1 MAARDESG
9 RASRHEDEVSS
20 LTAQISF
27 LDEEIAVLRRR
38 LADSPRQVRLLE
50 ERLRETEASLTSV
63 TSQNERLASTLRE
76 ARDQIVAL
84 KEEVDRLA
92 QPPSGFGI
100 FLSAQEDNTADVF
113 TGGRKMRVNVSPN
126 VDLEELR
133 PGQEVVLNE
142 ALNIVIAQ
150 GYETVGE
157 VVMMKELLADGERAL
172 VISHADEERI
182 VRLASPLL
190 DQVLRGG
197 DSLLLEPRSNYV
209 YERIPKAEVEELI
222 LEEVPDIAYTDIGG
236 LTGQIEQ
243 IRDAIELPYLHADL
257 YKEHQL
263 RPPKGVLLYGP
274 PGCGKTLIA
283 KAVANSLAKQVQAKA
298 AADSDGSNKPAEG
311 KSFFLNIK
319 GPELLNKYVGETE
332 RHIRLV
338 FQRAREK
345 ASEGMPVIVF
355 FDEMDSIFRT
365 RGSGVSSDVENT
377 IVPQLLSEI
386 DGVEGLENVIVIGAS
401 NREDMIDPAILR
413 PGRLDVK
420 IKIERP
426 DAEAAKDIFSKYVLP
441 ELPLHPDDLAEHG
454 GSVKSTVDAM
464 ILRAVERMY
473 SESEENRFLEVTYA
487 NGDKEVLYFKDFNS
501 GAMIENIVARAKQMA
516 IKQFLENGQKGI
528 RVAHLLAACVD
539 EFSENEDLPNTTN
552 PDDWARISGKKGE
565 RIVYIRTLVSGKQ
578 GTEAGRSIDTVANTG
593 QYL

>member
-1 MAARDESG
+1 VATRDNDG
-9 RASRHEDEVSS
+9 RTSRHEDEVKS
-20 LTAQISF
+20 LSAQISF

-50 ERLRETEASLTSV
+50 DRLRETEGSLSGV
-63 TSQNERLASTLRE
+63 TAQNERLAATLRE

-92 QPPSGFGI
+92 QPPSGFGV
-100 FLSAQEDNTADVF
+100 FLNACDDETADVF

-126 VDLEELR
+126 VELSELR

-142 ALNIVIAQ
+142 ALNVVIAQ
-150 GYETVGE
+150 GYEKVGE
-157 VVMMKELLADGERAL
+157 VVMLKELLADGERAL
-172 VISHADEERI
+172 VISQADEERV
-182 VRLASPLL
+182 VRLAEPLL
-190 DQVLRGG
+190 KETLRAG
-197 DSLLLEPRSNYV
+197 DSVLLEPRSGYV

-222 LEEVPDIAYTDIGG
+222 LEEVPDISYSDIGG
-236 LTGQIEQ
+236 LSSQIEQ

-257 YKEHQL
+257 FKEHQL
-263 RPPKGVLLYGP
+263 KPPKGVLLYGP

-283 KAVANSLAKQVQAKA
+283 KAVANSLAKQVAERTAQA
-298 AADSDGSNKPAEG
+298 DGTPEG

-426 DAEAAKDIFSKYVLP
+426 DAEAAKDIFSKYVTKA
-441 ELPLHPDDLAEHG
+441 LPLHPDDMAEHG
-454 GSVKSTVDAM
+454 SSANATVEAM
-464 ILRAVERMY
+464 IQRTVERMY
-473 SESEENRFLEVTYA
+473 TESEENRFLEVTYA

-501 GAMIENIVARAKQMA
+501 GAMIENIVSRAKKMA
-516 IKQFLENGQKGI
+516 IKEFLDTGQKGL
-528 RVAHLLAACVD
+528 RVSHLLAACVD

-565 RIVYIRTLVSGKQ
+565 RIVYIRTLVSGKT

>member
-1 MAARDESG
+1 MPTRDDSG
-9 RASRHEDEVSS
+9 RSRHEDEVRS

-38 LADSPRQVRLLE
+38 LADSPRQARLLE
-50 ERLRETEASLTSV
+50 DRLRESEGTLSGV
-63 TSQNERLASTLRE
+63 TAQNERLAATLRE

-92 QPPSGFGI
+92 QPPSGFGV
-100 FLSAQEDNTADVF
+100 FLQANEDDTCDVF

-126 VDLEELR
+126 VELPELR

-142 ALNIVIAQ
+142 ALNVVIAQ
-150 GYETVGE
+150 SYETVGE
-157 VVMMKELLADGERAL
+157 VVMLKEVLADGQRAL
-172 VISHADEERI
+172 VISQADEERV
-182 VRLASPLL
+182 VRLAEPLL
-190 DQVLRGG
+190 NQPVRAG
-197 DSLLLEPRSNYV
+197 DSLLLESRSGYV

-222 LEEVPDIAYTDIGG
+222 LEEVPDISYNDIGG
-236 LTGQIEQ
+236 LSGQIEQ

-257 YKEHQL
+257 FKEHQL
-263 RPPKGVLLYGP
+263 KPPKGVLLYGP

-283 KAVANSLAKQVQAKA
+283 KAVANSLAKQVAAKTAADA
-298 AADSDGSNKPAEG
+298 AADAGAKEG

-426 DAEAAKDIFSKYVLP
+426 DAEAAKDIFSKYVLK
-441 ELPLHPDDLAEHG
+441 ELPLHPEDLAEHEN
-454 GSVKSTVDAM
+454 SAQSTVDAM
-464 ILRAVERMY
+464 ILRTVERMY
-473 SESEENRFLEVTYA
+473 TESEENRFLEVTYA

-501 GAMIENIVARAKQMA
+501 GAMIENIVARAKKMA
-516 IKQFLENGQKGI
+516 IKEFLDTGQKGM
-528 RVAHLLAACVD
+528 RVSHLLAACVD

-565 RIVYIRTLVSGKQ
+565 RIVYIRTLVSGKT